1 MINRARIPYES
12 YCTTDMFSGQEKK
25 YHRHCGPTAA
35 VNVFSTILAERD
47 AGSEPGKAAE
57 LFEDFI
63 MSAQRR
69 LIYINADLFGY
80 FGGTLDIR
88 AGEFL
93 RRCARICGMRSVHVS
108 RRRRMDRKNM
118 LQALK
123 RGSILYLELT
133 GKTRY
138 GRHHMVCYGAMA
150 PAVKGPPVFRIADGW
165 DNKPVYMRFEELG
178 RGFFIEV
185 SYETP

>member
-1 MINRARIPYES
+1 MNNKERIPYES
-12 YCTTDMFSGQEKK
+12 YCTTGMFEGKEKK

-47 AGSEPGKAAE
+47 AGSTPGKARE

-63 MSAQRR
+63 ATAQKW
-69 LIYINADLFGY
+69 LIYINTDLFGY

-93 RRCARICGMRSVHVS
+93 KRCAKISGMRGVS
-108 RRRRMDRKNM
+108 ISGRHRMDKKSM
-118 LQALK
+118 LAALR

-133 GKTRY
+133 GHTKY
-138 GRHHMVCYGAMA
+138 GRHHMVCYGARVPALKA
-150 PAVKGPPVFRIADGW
+150 PPLFRVADGW
-165 DNKPVYMRFEELG
+165 SGRPVYLRYEDFG
-178 RGFFIEV
+178 RGYFIEV
-185 SYETP
+185 SYDH